1 MSSLGS
7 PSTFFLAKKKV
18 YEIERSLR
26 FNDNDSAYLNFT
38 PSGAG
43 SNQMTFSFWF
53 KRANFTDGVIFS
65 SGQTNAR
72 GHIQFDSNK
81 LAIMPFNSTGA
92 NAICRTDMLFRDPS
106 AWYHVVI
113 SLNNTTYSNMSST
126 VNFYVNGNAVTFT
139 TSQANVPSGGIRLNN
154 DQPKNIGQYRPTD
167 GNFFDGYLTEFNF
180 IDGQVLDQS
189 SFGETDPVTGKWNP
203 KKYTGGYGSNGFYL
217 NFSDNS
223 GTTATTLGKDYSGN
237 GNNWTP
243 NNFSVASGTGND
255 SVIDTP
261 TINFPT
267 ANAIDTVTGTLAN
280 GNLDISTPTGSA
292 QLWANFVIPKTGK
305 WYMETTMR
313 GSGSWYSPFIVA
325 TNYLGFQGTG
335 YTDNNLSYYNNGDKR
350 LNNSETSYGAGF
362 TTNDVIAMA
371 IDVDNSQVTFYKNG
385 ASQGAIS
392 FTFDS
397 RVDYYLGFTDGSS
410 YSGADYSV
418 NFGQLPFANDPPTG
432 FEKLCSANLPD
443 PTIKLP
449 NKHFGNLLYSSGSSN
464 GTFTFTDSDAV
475 DFFPDWTWIKCRTAA
490 ESHYLF
496 DAIRGNVNIT
506 DKFLKS
512 NDSGTETGSGVN
524 GTTVSS
530 IQNGIKIVET
540 SINNSQGGG
549 EIYYENRDYATWNWN
564 AGNTDGKT
572 YTVTVV
578 DDSGNKYR
586 FDGFAANAVT
596 LDLAE
601 GGTYIFNYPSAHP
614 FRFSTTADGTHGGGS
629 EYTTGVTV
637 LSSTSIQ
644 IVVAASAP
652 NLNYYCSSH
661 SGMGGA
667 INTNSTLGSSNFDG
681 SVQST
686 VKVNATAG
694 FSIVTFSGSGN
705 RTIGHGLGVAPK
717 AIIMKGRNVS
727 DQWTVG
733 HEHLETSN
741 SWHKGQPLNSASSNQ
756 DNATFWNDTA
766 PTSTVFSKGSWNENY
781 NMIAYCFSE
790 VAGYSKFGRYYG
802 NQASFGRFVY
812 TGFEP
817 ALVITKGTWGGNWN
831 MYDNKRNTY
840 NVRNKTLYP
849 NLTNTESTEGNS
861 GNQMDFLSN
870 GFKLRGSNNDTNHAA
885 YFIYLAFAKSP
896 FKNGRA
902 V

>member
-7 PSTFFLAKKKV
+7 PNPFFIAGKKA

-189 SFGETDPVTGKWNP
+189 YFGETDPVTGQWNP

-223 GTTATTLGKDYSGN
+223 GTTATTLGKDSSGN
-237 GNNWTP
+237 GNNFTP
-243 NNFSVASGTGND
+243 NNFSVSAGSGND
-255 SVIDTP
+255 SLEDTP
-261 TINFPT
+261 TNNFCT
-267 ANAIDTVTGTLAN
+267 LNVLTKNMGLNSNGTLSN
-280 GNLDISTPTGSA
+280 GNLEWIGTQDNDNIAATMAVKS
-292 QLWANFVIPKTGK
+292 GK
-305 WYMETTMR
+305 WYYEATIVTSNQLVVGWTTVEETT
-313 GSGSWYSPFIVA
+313 
-325 TNYLGFQGTG
+325 NYTENALI
-335 YTDNNLSYYNNGDKR
+335 YYNSAGIR
-350 LNNSETSYGAGF
+350 YNNKTVVWDSVVTNPFSF
-362 TTNDVIAMA
+362 TTNDVIGFALDLTA
-371 IDVDNSQVTFYKNG
+371 YELKVYKNG
-385 ASQGAIS
+385 
-392 FTFDS
+392 T
-397 RVDYYLGFTDGSS
+397 LGSTITLPTDKGDTWIPCCGDGSDTDG
-410 YSGADYSV
+410 AV
-418 NFGQLPFANDPPTG
+418 IFNFGQRAFAHTPPTG
-432 FEKLCSANLPD
+432 HKTLCSANLPE

-449 NKHFGNLLYSSGSSN
+449 NQHFNTLIYTGN
-464 GTFTFTDSDAV
+464 DSADRDITGV
-475 DFFPDWTWIKCRTAA
+475 GFQPDWLWIKNRSQADWNMLQDSVRGANKNLYTNDTDNEQTDNANGHVNSFLADGFNVTAGA
-490 ESHYLF
+490 S
-496 DAIRGNVNIT
+496 GNVN
-506 DKFLKS
+506 
-512 NDSGTETGSGVN
+512 E
-524 GTTVSS
+524 
-530 IQNGIKIVET
+530 
-540 SINNSQGGG
+540 NN
-549 EIYYENRDYATWNWN
+549 ENYVGWNWN
-564 AGNTDGKT
+564 AGDTDGKT

-578 DDSGNKYR
+578 SDSGNKYR
-586 FDGFAANAVT
+586 FDGFGTSAVT

-601 GGTYIFNYPSAHP
+601 GGTYIFNYPAAHP

-681 SVQST
+681 SVKST
-686 VKVNATAG
+686 VKANVTAG
-694 FSIVTFSGSGN
+694 FSIVTYSGTGSSF
-705 RTIGHGLGVAPK
+705 TFGHGLGVAPK
-717 AIIMKGRNVS
+717 VVS
-727 DQWTVG
+727 VKSR
-733 HEHLETSN
+733 TSGDHWRFYFTGITDNDNKYLGWN
-741 SWHKGQPLNSASSNQ
+741 SNIAVTTGGTAK
-756 DNATFWNDTA
+756 WNGA
-766 PTSTVFSKGSWNENY
+766 PTSTVFGSSGDNSTGGSSKNY
-781 NMIAYCFSE
+781 IAYCFSE
-790 VAGYSKFGRYYG
+790 VEGYSKAG
-802 NQASFGRFVY
+802 VY
-812 TGFEP
+812 TGNANTNGTFVFCGFRP
-817 ALVITKGTWGGNWN
+817 AWVLLKKTSGTDNWTIF
-831 MYDNKRNTY
+831 DNKRDIDNPMHRRLRVNLGDAEVT
-840 NVRNKTLYP
+840 TL
-849 NLTNTESTEGNS
+849 SS
-861 GNQMDFLSN
+861 SQDQIDFLSN
-870 GFKLRGSNNDTNHAA
+870 GFKMRSTSNNHNGNGATNI
-885 YFIYLAFAKSP
+885 FLAFAESP
-896 FKNGRA
+896 FKNARA
-902 V
+902 R